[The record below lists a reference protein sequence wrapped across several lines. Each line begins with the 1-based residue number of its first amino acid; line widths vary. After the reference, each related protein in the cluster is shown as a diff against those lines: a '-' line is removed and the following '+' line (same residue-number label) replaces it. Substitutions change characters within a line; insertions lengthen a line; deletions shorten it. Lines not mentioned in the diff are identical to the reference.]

1 MLTDEKI
8 DNIAANF
15 LRLIGDH
22 WAHENGIPDSEIY
35 DFARAIEE
43 FVREDQLMI
52 ATMAR
57 YKAHQKETRCGRCG
71 RPYWHHL
78 EDLRKRGEYTNS

>member
-8 DNIAANF
+8 NEIAQNYPK
-15 LRLIGDH
+15 LH
-22 WAHENGIPDSEIY
+22 
-35 DFARAIEE
+35 DFARAIED

-57 YKAHQKETRCGRCG
+57 YKVHMEESRCKRCG
-71 RPYWHHL
+71 RPYWHDL
-78 EDLRKRGEYTNS
+78 EKRRKEGEFTNS

>member
-8 DNIAANF
+8 DEIAQNYSRAKS
-15 LRLIGDH
+15 
-22 WAHENGIPDSEIY
+22 EKTGIPDSNLY
-35 DFARAIEE
+35 AFARAIED

-57 YKAHQKETRCGRCG
+57 YKAHLKESRCGRCG
-71 RPYWHHL
+71 RPYWHDL
-78 EDLRKRGEYTNS
+78 EKRRKNGEFTSS

>member
-15 LRLIGDH
+15 SRLIGDH
-22 WAHENGIPDSEIY
+22 WQNENGIPDSEIY

-78 EDLRKRGEYTNS
+78 EDLRKKGEYTNS